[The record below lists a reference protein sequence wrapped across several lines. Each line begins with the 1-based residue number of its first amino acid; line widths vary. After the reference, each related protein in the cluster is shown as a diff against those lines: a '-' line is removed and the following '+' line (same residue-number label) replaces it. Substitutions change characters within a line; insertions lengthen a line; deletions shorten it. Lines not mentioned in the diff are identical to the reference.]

1 METIIAVSFE
11 DSNRPYDALTKLQEL
26 DQQGQVELYEAR
38 VVERGTTGELA
49 VKESVRGRGDDV
61 GMATASGGLIGL
73 LVGVLAGPVGM
84 LLGGSIGLTTGAVID
99 LDTDERD
106 DSVLSS
112 FVRHIQ
118 PGETSVLAHVNEQS
132 DEVVDNAMAGL
143 GGSVL
148 RQGAAEVEAELAAA
162 EEARRK
168 AEHEARKELRQERQ
182 AQKKEEIDHK
192 LNELK
197 AKFRR
202 SDKAASAS

>member
-11 DSNRPYDALTKLQEL
+11 DSNHPYDAVTKLQEL

-38 VVERGTTGELA
+38 VVERRTTGELD

-73 LVGVLAGPVGM
+73 LIGVIAGPVGM
-84 LLGGSIGLTTGAVID
+84 LLGGSMGLTTGAVID
-99 LDTDERD
+99 LETDERD

-118 PGETSVLAHVNEQS
+118 PGETTVLAHVNEQV

-143 GGSVL
+143 GGRVF
-148 RQGAAEVEAELAAA
+148 RQCAAEVEAELAAA

-168 AEHEARKELRQERQ
+168 AEDEARRELRQERQ

-202 SDKAASAS
+202 PEKAEA

>member
-1 METIIAVSFE
+1 M
-11 DSNRPYDALTKLQEL
+11 
-26 DQQGQVELYEAR
+26 
-38 VVERGTTGELA
+38 
-49 VKESVRGRGDDV
+49 
-61 GMATASGGLIGL
+61 GL
-73 LVGVLAGPVGM
+73 LT
-84 LLGGSIGLTTGAVID
+84 GGVID

>member
-1 METIIAVSFE
+1 M
-11 DSNRPYDALTKLQEL
+11 
-26 DQQGQVELYEAR
+26 
-38 VVERGTTGELA
+38 
-49 VKESVRGRGDDV
+49 
-61 GMATASGGLIGL
+61 LIG
-73 LVGVLAGPVGM
+73 VVAGPVGM
-84 LLGGSIGLTTGAVID
+84 LLGGSMGLLTGGVID

-118 PGETSVLAHVNEQS
+118 PGETAVLAHVNEQS

-168 AEHEARKELRQERQ
+168 AEHEARMELRQERQ
-182 AQKKEEIDHK
+182 AQKKEDRPQARRAEGEVPQAREGRGFK
-192 LNELK
+192 LTQNPAYRRRA
-197 AKFRR
+197 AKGTAPTAWVPRR
-202 SDKAASAS
+202 AARRQRAPEEGPMSLSSRARATASLRV